1 MTNTQQ
7 RKLRE
12 QLPNYLF
19 ILPQFILFVAF
30 LAWPVFRGIQISLND
45 WKIMAT
51 TQRFIGA
58 QNYVEIFRDPTWWKA
73 LRNSFSFTSLVM
85 GFNTVIALLVA
96 LNLKRNFAG
105 RNFFRFVFYLPSVL
119 SVTVI
124 GILAWRVWDPRG
136 GLLNNFVVAVL
147 GGQPVQWWTGSSEM
161 LILVA
166 TTVWWTFG
174 FPMLV
179 FLAGLHNIPEPIYEA
194 AKMDGAGAW
203 HALTKIT
210 LPLLTPTLLFIFTTQ
225 FITHMQMFGQ
235 AYQLGS
241 PDTQTVFVYLFDTSW
256 KFFRFGYASAMGVA
270 LTLIIVGVTRILFA
284 LFSRRFEY

>member
-1 MTNTQQ
+1 MTKQHT
-7 RKLRE
+7 LRE

-19 ILPQFILFVAF
+19 ILPQLVLFAVF
-30 LAWPVFRGIQISLND
+30 LALPIVRGFQISVND

-58 QNYVEIFRDPTWWKA
+58 QNYLELLRDPTWWKA
-73 LRNSFSFTSLVM
+73 LRNTFTFTALVM
-85 GFNTVIALLVA
+85 LFNTAIALLVA
-96 LNLKRNFAG
+96 LNLKRNFRG
-105 RNFFRFVFYLPSVL
+105 RNFFRIVFYLPSVL
-119 SVTVI
+119 SVTVV
-124 GILAWRVWDPRG
+124 GILAWRVWNPRG
-136 GLLNNFVVAVL
+136 GLLNYVVVSL
-147 GGQPVQWWTGSSEM
+147 FNGQPIQWWSGNSEM

-179 FLAGLHNIPEPIYEA
+179 FLAGLNNIPEPIYEA

-203 HALTKIT
+203 QSLVRVT
-210 LPLLTPTLLFIFTTQ
+210 LPLLTPTLLFVFTTQ

-241 PDTQTVFVYLFDTSW
+241 PETQTVFVYLFDTSW
-256 KFFRFGYASAMGVA
+256 RYFRFGYASAMGVA
-270 LTLIIVGVTRILFA
+270 LTVIIVLVARILFA
-284 LFSRRFEY
+284 AFGRRFEY